1 MGDLVAIAPV
11 TSRRSRR
18 TSSPTADNSALLDVN
33 AAAVKLGVSV
43 RFVRRLVDQRR
54 IPFVKLGKFIR
65 FEPEA
70 LDEWVRAQ
78 RVEPVVA
85 VGSR

>member
-1 MGDLVAIAPV
+1 MGDLVSMAPV
-11 TSRRSRR
+11 TPRRSRR
-18 TSSPTADNSALLDVN
+18 AAPSSTTSALLDVN
-33 AAAVKLGVSV
+33 AAAVRLGVSV

-78 RVEPVVA
+78 RVEPVVVA
-85 VGSR
+85 GSR